1 LVVQDC
7 SACVAGQSHEPNGHA
22 EVRCM
27 LADEGYWR
35 ARNAEE
41 MQEELGIDAMNPPKG
56 YMSSLAFSELNP
68 KFYK

>member
-1 LVVQDC
+1 
-7 SACVAGQSHEPNGHA
+7 
-22 EVRCM
+22 M

-56 YMSSLAFSELNP
+56 YMSTLAFSELNP
-68 KFYK
+68 KFYKYFFRG